1 MKIYYDIDNFFRCYN
16 EALSV
21 FLNKNKVLK
30 GKKVISYFDKGIIY
44 LVCTIILFIFK
55 ILLSKF
61 IEINSLN
68 YLLILI
74 VFLLVWYFLILTL
87 GYIKVKD
94 NNKGYITLTE
104 DGIKSMGIYTSYSD
118 IEFIYKGKYS
128 ITIIT
133 KNRVIYFI
141 NKEKEEL
148 INEIIK
154 NKKDILVIYD
164 I

>member
-1 MKIYYDIDNFFRCYN
+1 
-16 EALSV
+16 
-21 FLNKNKVLK
+21 
-30 GKKVISYFDKGIIY
+30 
-44 LVCTIILFIFK
+44 
-55 ILLSKF
+55 
-61 IEINSLN
+61 
-68 YLLILI
+68 
-74 VFLLVWYFLILTL
+74 
-87 GYIKVKD
+87 
-94 NNKGYITLTE
+94 
-104 DGIKSMGIYTSYSD
+104 MGIYTSYSD

-164 I
+164 IRYNKFKK

>member
-1 MKIYYDIDNFFRCYN
+1 
-16 EALSV
+16 
-21 FLNKNKVLK
+21 
-30 GKKVISYFDKGIIY
+30 
-44 LVCTIILFIFK
+44 
-55 ILLSKF
+55 
-61 IEINSLN
+61 
-68 YLLILI
+68 
-74 VFLLVWYFLILTL
+74 
-87 GYIKVKD
+87 
-94 NNKGYITLTE
+94 
-104 DGIKSMGIYTSYSD
+104 MGIYTSYSD